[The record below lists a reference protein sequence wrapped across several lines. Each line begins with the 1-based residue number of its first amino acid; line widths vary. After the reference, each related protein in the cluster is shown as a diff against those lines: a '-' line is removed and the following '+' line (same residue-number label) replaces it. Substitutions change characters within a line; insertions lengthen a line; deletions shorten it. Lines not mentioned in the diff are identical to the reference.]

1 MKKKYYHPEMSLV
14 LLMPQDVITASGDDN
29 RLDWDPYEN

>member
-1 MKKKYYHPEMSLV
+1 MKKNYSPPEMSLV
-14 LLMPQDVITASGDDN
+14 LLQPQDVITASGDNN

>member
-1 MKKKYYHPEMSLV
+1 MKKNYSPPEMSFV
-14 LLMPQDVITASGDDN
+14 LLLSQDVITASGDDN